1 MTKERTKVIVVAQQK
16 GGAGKTTLSR
26 HLAVAAEQNG
36 HAPVAL
42 IDADPQGGLA
52 KWWNRRSR
60 KGRQTPLFVA
70 TSLTE
75 LEGNLVR
82 LERAGVRLVIIDT
95 PPQVS
100 SLIRTLVK
108 TADLVLVPVRPSPD
122 DLDAVGATIA
132 IVEACC
138 KPMVFVINAA
148 TKKARITASAAIK
161 LSQHGRVA
169 EPIIHNSI
177 AFPVSA
183 TQGLTV
189 GEEDA
194 KASPALEIAELWT
207 YVSQQLDKT
216 KMPDEWT

>member
-1 MTKERTKVIVVAQQK
+1 MS
-16 GGAGKTTLSR
+16 G
-26 HLAVAAEQNG
+26 
-36 HAPVAL
+36 
-42 IDADPQGGLA
+42 
-52 KWWNRRSR
+52 
-60 KGRQTPLFVA
+60 
-70 TSLTE
+70 
-75 LEGNLVR
+75 
-82 LERAGVRLVIIDT
+82 
-95 PPQVS
+95 
-100 SLIRTLVK
+100 LIRTLVD

-132 IVEACC
+132 IVEACR

-189 GEEDA
+189 GEEDS
-194 KASPALEIAELWT
+194 KAPPALEIAELWS
-207 YVSQQLDKT
+207 YVSLQLRKNGAADDGK
-216 KMPDEWT
+216 